1 MPKQSEKEIAVTIRL
16 TPEQIRGAYH
26 QLAER
31 EQEEDWINDP
41 QILEMLS
48 KREKRVAKEIKE
60 GNFVT
65 FKEFQN
71 KLS

>member
-26 QLAER
+26 QLVER

-41 QILEMLS
+41 EILEMLS
-48 KREKRVAKEIKE
+48 RREKKVAKEIKN
-60 GNFVT
+60 GKFVT
-65 FKEFQN
+65 LEEFRN

>member
-1 MPKQSEKEIAVTIRL
+1 MPKQSEKEIPVLIHL
-16 TPEQIRGAYH
+16 PPEQIRGAYH

-31 EQEEDWINDP
+31 EQKEDWINDP
-41 QILEMLS
+41 QIFEMLS

-60 GNFVT
+60 GKFVT
-65 FKEFQN
+65 LKELQN

>member
-1 MPKQSEKEIAVTIRL
+1 MTIRL
-16 TPEQIRGAYH
+16 TPERIRGVYH

-60 GNFVT
+60 GKFA
-65 FKEFQN
+65 KYLPEFGSERL
-71 KLS
+71 KVDKPI